1 MVSFGI
7 EFVPFKKIE
16 KLVNSVVE
24 AEKLDFE
31 NVWVTDHYNNR
42 NVYVTLAS
50 MGYKTQKIKLGV
62 GVTNPYVIHP
72 LWTASAIA
80 TLNEVTNGRVFLGIG
95 AGDKATLSTLGIKFH
110 KPLTTIR
117 EAVEIMRKLLQGETV
132 NYDGEIFKVKGAR
145 LNYKVKGS
153 IPIYIGAQGPK
164 MLKLAGKLGDGVLIN
179 ASNPLDIKEAVEKIR
194 EGEKERE
201 EGKAKV
207 VVYTSFSIDEDYE
220 KAAEKAAE
228 VVSFIVAGSPPL
240 VLEKHEIPLDKAED
254 IKNKIMK
261 GKILDAFKSV
271 TPEMI
276 EAFSITGT
284 PTDCLKKVREII
296 EIGVDQLVVGSPVG
310 PKVKNSMRLVNQE
323 IMQKI

>member
-95 AGDKATLSTLGIKFH
+95 AGDKATLSTFGIKFH

-117 EAVEIMRKLLQGETV
+117 AAVEIMRKLFQG
-132 NYDGEIFKVKGAR
+132 
-145 LNYKVKGS
+145 
-153 IPIYIGAQGPK
+153 
-164 MLKLAGKLGDGVLIN
+164 
-179 ASNPLDIKEAVEKIR
+179 
-194 EGEKERE
+194 
-201 EGKAKV
+201 
-207 VVYTSFSIDEDYE
+207 
-220 KAAEKAAE
+220 
-228 VVSFIVAGSPPL
+228 
-240 VLEKHEIPLDKAED
+240 
-254 IKNKIMK
+254 
-261 GKILDAFKSV
+261 
-271 TPEMI
+271 
-276 EAFSITGT
+276 
-284 PTDCLKKVREII
+284 
-296 EIGVDQLVVGSPVG
+296 
-310 PKVKNSMRLVNQE
+310 
-323 IMQKI
+323 

>member
-1 MVSFGI
+1 M
-7 EFVPFKKIE
+7 
-16 KLVNSVVE
+16 
-24 AEKLDFE
+24 
-31 NVWVTDHYNNR
+31 
-42 NVYVTLAS
+42 
-50 MGYKTQKIKLGV
+50 
-62 GVTNPYVIHP
+62 
-72 LWTASAIA
+72 
-80 TLNEVTNGRVFLGIG
+80 
-95 AGDKATLSTLGIKFH
+95 
-110 KPLTTIR
+110 
-117 EAVEIMRKLLQGETV
+117 
-132 NYDGEIFKVKGAR
+132 KGAR